1 LLIEYGL
8 NLKIGNTNYV
18 NYLIE
23 TSKGGSK
30 RAFFDLCEINL
41 KNIFTISYR
50 LLADY
55 NSTKKITLDTFL
67 GAWDNFK
74 DYDSN
79 VPFAIWIKNLAIR
92 YSINKLR
99 STSFQIPAV
108 KEKSNYNSESEYLE
122 NLIMALQI
130 DERIIFVLHD
140 LEGYS
145 YKEINCFFEG
155 LEIDEIKT
163 KLINTREYLMS
174 KISI

>member
-1 LLIEYGL
+1 M
-8 NLKIGNTNYV
+8 KIGNTNYV
-18 NYLIE
+18 DHLIE
-23 TSKGGSK
+23 MSKSGSK

-55 NSTKKITLDTFL
+55 DATKKITLDTFG

-74 DYDSN
+74 NYDSS

-99 STSFQIPAV
+99 SASFQIPAV
-108 KEKSNYNSESEYLE
+108 KEKANYNSESEYLE
-122 NLIMALQI
+122 KLIMALQI

-145 YKEINCFFEG
+145 YKEIRNFFEE

-174 KISI
+174 KISV

>member
-1 LLIEYGL
+1 M
-8 NLKIGNTNYV
+8 
-18 NYLIE
+18 
-23 TSKGGSK
+23 SKTGSK

-55 NSTKKITLDTFL
+55 NASKKITVDTFW

-74 DYDSN
+74 DYNPNIS
-79 VPFAIWIKNLAIR
+79 FAIWIKDLAIL
-92 YSINKLR
+92 YSINKLHN
-99 STSFQIPAV
+99 SQFQIPAV
-108 KEKSNYNSESEYLE
+108 NNRSSYSSEAEYLE
-122 NLIMALQI
+122 KLIMSLKY

-145 YKEINCFFEG
+145 YREIKNFFAQ
-155 LEIDEIKT
+155 LEVDEIKT

-174 KISI
+174 KINV

>member
-1 LLIEYGL
+1 M
-8 NLKIGNTNYV
+8 KIGNTNYV
-18 NYLIE
+18 DHLIE
-23 TSKGGSK
+23 MSKSGSK

-55 NSTKKITLDTFL
+55 DATKKITLDTFWV
-67 GAWDNFK
+67 AWDNFK
-74 DYDSN
+74 DYDSS
-79 VPFAIWIKNLAIR
+79 VPFAIWIKNLAIL

-99 STSFQIPAV
+99 RTSFQIPAV
-108 KEKSNYNSESEYLE
+108 KEKSSYNSESEYLE
-122 NLIMALQI
+122 KLIMALQI

-145 YKEINCFFEG
+145 FNEIRNLFEE

-174 KISI
+174 KISV